1 MPQSIHRM
9 PPGVNDEDG
18 AVDNLW
24 RSISRRD
31 AWGRSAPDTPPGH
44 HRDRRTCAVGLAE
57 YSVEVSHETLFQEVL
72 KLTVDKRAELAAAL
86 LRSLDGEP
94 DDDVEA
100 AWAAEI
106 QRRIHDVRSGNAKL
120 ASWQAVRDRAR
131 ERLRAR

>member
-1 MPQSIHRM
+1 
-9 PPGVNDEDG
+9 
-18 AVDNLW
+18 
-24 RSISRRD
+24 
-31 AWGRSAPDTPPGH
+31 
-44 HRDRRTCAVGLAE
+44 
-57 YSVEVSHETLFQEVL
+57 VSDQALLHEAL

-106 QRRIHDVRSGNAKL
+106 ERRIRDVRSGNAKL
-120 ASWQAVRDRAR
+120 ESWEAVRDRAR